1 LIILHDSPSTDL
13 SHISAMA
20 SIDEGFSLFDY
31 VRITQADEKAW
42 IGQIVQPN
50 QNISIVG
57 GRLDPTILHGLNLM
71 HEHPDVKSVESVQVF
86 DILILGQ
93 YESKQIQTPRLRPL
107 PGSAVAKLD
116 ADAIN
121 HLIELPEKQKRAD
134 GTHNCIGML
143 LNADDVP
150 LCITPEKF
158 NYHIL
163 TVGGTGAGKSNVDA
177 NLIMQALK
185 YGKCVLVHDAKPD
198 YGLVDRS
205 NTDQRVK
212 AIWPLFEKYK
222 LAPQRAIN
230 VVRIGFKG
238 KCDPEHVDKV
248 VGFTASDFSP
258 SMLAGLFFTGR
269 TPADQNAFEGFAS
282 AAYALAL
289 KISSKELTSYTVQD
303 ILNEVE
309 RRNEKAQPAPDS
321 KDAIHEM
328 TVKSILRKVSARKR
342 NLPWL
347 DTVGQAISSKQK
359 NRLAS
364 SFDRVQEQK
373 VERFDLEQFVEKGR
387 LIIIDYG
394 HMDDDEA
401 YALLLSYFLRVGQN
415 YRKKRNSVGIVQ
427 VVDEA
432 HRVFDNESRHSST
445 LERAFERVMRE
456 GRSVDHSIILS
467 LQNASQIP
475 HRVMNNLNSKIV
487 MRQNSKEEADA
498 ATQTMGKDFAVQSMR
513 LGPGH
518 ALVSMYE
525 SRAVVLVQMAPSPYE
540 LQRTDNTGKINQAP
554 PQNEMEDSLDFE

>member
-1 LIILHDSPSTDL
+1 MIILHDSPSIDL
-13 SHISAMA
+13 AHISAMA
-20 SIDEGFSLFDY
+20 DINEGFSLFDY
-31 VRITQADEKAW
+31 VRITQADGKAW

-57 GRLDPTILHGLNLM
+57 GRLDPTILHGLQLM
-71 HEHPDVKSVESVQVF
+71 NDHPDVKTVESVQVF
-86 DILILGQ
+86 DILVLGQ
-93 YESKQIQTPRLRPL
+93 YESEQIQTPRLRPL
-107 PGSAVAKLD
+107 PGSTVVKLD

-121 HLIELPEKQKRAD
+121 HLIELPEKQERAD
-134 GTHNCIGML
+134 GTHNCIGIL

-198 YGLVDRS
+198 YGLVHRS

-222 LAPQRAIN
+222 LTPQRAVN

-248 VGFTASDFSP
+248 VGFMASDFGP
-258 SMLAGLFFTGR
+258 SMLASLFFTGN
-269 TPADQNAFEGFAS
+269 TPADQNAFEGFATS
-282 AAYALAL
+282 AYALKL
-289 KISSKELTSYTVQD
+289 KLKEGGQYTVED
-303 ILNEVE
+303 ILKEVD
-309 RRNEKAQPAPDS
+309 RRSTASRPEPDP
-321 KDAIHEM
+321 KEAIHEA
-328 TVKSILRKVSARKR
+328 TAKSILRKVQSRKR

-347 DTVGQAISSKQK
+347 DTVGHTIFSKPK
-359 NRLAS
+359 DRLSS
-364 SFDRVQEQK
+364 SFDKPKVQK
-373 VERFDLEQFVEKGR
+373 VERFDLAEFVEKGR

-401 YALLLSYFLRVGQN
+401 YALLLSYFLKVGQS
-415 YRKKRNSVGIVQ
+415 YRKKRNPAGIVQ

-518 ALVSMYE
+518 ALVSMHE

-540 LQRTDNTGKINQAP
+540 LQRTDNTSEIEQAL
-554 PQNEMEDSLDFE
+554 PQNETEDSFDFE

>member
-1 LIILHDSPSTDL
+1 LIILHDSPSIDL
-13 SHISAMA
+13 AHISAMA
-20 SIDEGFSLFDY
+20 DINEGFSLFDY
-31 VRITQADEKAW
+31 VRITQADGKAW

-57 GRLDPTILHGLNLM
+57 GRLDPTILHGLQLM
-71 HEHPDVKSVESVQVF
+71 NDHPDVKSVESVQVF

-93 YESKQIQTPRLRPL
+93 FESQQIQTPRLRPL
-107 PGSAVAKLD
+107 PGSTVAKLD
-116 ADAIN
+116 AEAIN
-121 HLIELPEKQKRAD
+121 HLIELPEIQERAD
-134 GTHNCIGML
+134 GSYNCIGML

-177 NLIMQALK
+177 NLIMQALR
-185 YGKCVLVHDAKPD
+185 YGRCVLVHDAKPD
-198 YGLVDRS
+198 YGLVDQP
-205 NTDQRVK
+205 NTDRRVE
-212 AIWPLFEKYK
+212 AIWPIFEKYK

-238 KCDPEHVDKV
+238 KCDPQHVDKV
-248 VGFTASDFSP
+248 VGFMASDFGP
-258 SMLAGLFFTGR
+258 SMLASLFFTGN

-282 AAYALAL
+282 SAYALKL
-289 KISSKELTSYTVQD
+289 KQKEGGQYTVED
-303 ILNEVE
+303 ILKEVD
-309 RRNEKAQPAPDS
+309 RRSTASKPEPDP
-321 KDAIHEM
+321 KEAIHEA
-328 TVKSILRKVSARKR
+328 TVKSIMRKVQARKR

-347 DTVGQAISSKQK
+347 DTVGQAIPNKTK
-359 NRLAS
+359 DRFTS
-364 SFDRVQEQK
+364 SFDRPQVQK
-373 VERFDLEQFVEKGR
+373 VERFDLKEFVEKGR

-401 YALLLSYFLRVGQN
+401 YALLLSYFLRVGQS
-415 YRKKRNSVGIVQ
+415 YRKRREPVGIVQ

-432 HRVFDNESRHSST
+432 HRVFDNESRHSAT

-540 LQRTDNTGKINQAP
+540 LQRTDNTGKVNTAL
-554 PQNEMEDSLDFE
+554 PQSEMEDGLDFE